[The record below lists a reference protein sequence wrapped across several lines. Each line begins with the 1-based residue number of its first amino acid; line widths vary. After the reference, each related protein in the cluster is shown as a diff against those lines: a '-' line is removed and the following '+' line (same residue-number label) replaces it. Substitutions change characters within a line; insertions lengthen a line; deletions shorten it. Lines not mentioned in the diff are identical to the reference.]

1 MKRLLCLL
9 TSCWIPYTAGLVHVS
24 GTNCFLSF
32 RTPLFL
38 AMVESSKYESK
49 DDGSVRWQQQQTSSD
64 VSPQSIT
71 RFFDDGDPSKW
82 LPIVAIVLLAV
93 NNLLQAQRVAEQ
105 IAFLEATER
114 AVGGDLGQ
122 ILVNDVLAGDEFESG
137 LADVVGQTLGEI
149 FLGPVCLTALQLLL
163 NALFARAI
171 GRNIVPL
178 LIIAEAFLSAIGEL
192 AGQSLGSSL
201 AETLRPVQ
209 QMLLDML
216 VSGHT

>member
-1 MKRLLCLL
+1 
-9 TSCWIPYTAGLVHVS
+9 
-24 GTNCFLSF
+24 
-32 RTPLFL
+32 
-38 AMVESSKYESK
+38 MVESSKNDESK
-49 DDGSVRWQQQQTSSD
+49 GDGSVRWQQQQTSSD